1 MAAVTKPRRLSAAT
15 PKTSTGEAGQ
25 ATAAAAAKP
34 APAQATTRTGSR
46 AAAKPSA
53 TAQGETQAQ
62 LPSRSKAQAGSKG
75 EAKRKPDPVAVAAPA
90 AEKKAGTAAKPTTP
104 KPAGKA
110 SAKAKAKPQP
120 KSKTKTN
127 AVAITTYNSD
137 GLIRGPLISD
147 TQLALQGWDL
157 EASKRA
163 NLDQLR
169 KSNSIGAPTQ
179 AWLKKVC
186 GCLSARFDPAGR
198 DRALALAARNET
210 GQRHWKPLLLWH
222 LANSDRLLGDGL
234 RWSAGV
240 YAAGGDLLQT
250 DQVLTWL
257 EDTVG
262 PEHPKVAGWSEAT
275 RKRVAGGLLKAGVDF
290 GLFQGRVKRRFTAY
304 YLADEPLIY
313 VLLQCL
319 ASNRTTTAA
328 LADPRWL
335 WFRLPEAELE
345 HRLLLLHQAKVI
357 SYYRAGS
364 VVDLKLPAGS
374 AETLVQEVWT

>member
-1 MAAVTKPRRLSAAT
+1 MAAVTKPRRPSAAT

-25 ATAAAAAKP
+25 AAAAAAAKP
-34 APAQATTRTGSR
+34 APAQATTRTASR

-53 TAQGETQAQ
+53 KAQGAPEMQP
-62 LPSRSKAQAGSKG
+62 PSPSKTKAGSK
-75 EAKRKPDPVAVAAPA
+75 R
-90 AEKKAGTAAKPTTP
+90 
-104 KPAGKA
+104 
-110 SAKAKAKPQP
+110 KAKAQTQG
-120 KSKTKTN
+120 KTKPPTK
-127 AVAITTYNSD
+127 AKSPGKAKPKAKADERPTYRSD

-147 TQLALQGWDL
+147 TLQALQGWDL

-169 KSNSIGAPTQ
+169 QSNSIGAPTQ

-186 GCLSARFDPAGR
+186 GALSARFDPEGK
-198 DRALALAARNET
+198 DRSLLLAARNAT
-210 GQRHWKPLLLWH
+210 GQHHWKPLLLWH

-240 YAAGGDLLQT
+240 YDTGGDLLQT
-250 DQVLTWL
+250 EQALAWL
-257 EDTVG
+257 ESTG
-262 PEHPKVAGWSEAT
+262 NQEHPEVAAWSEAT

-290 GLFQGRVKRRFTAY
+290 GLLQGRVKRRFTAY
-304 YLADEPLIY
+304 YMADEPLLY

-319 ASNRTTTAA
+319 ASNRTTAAA
-328 LADPRWL
+328 LADVRWL

-345 HRLLLLHQAKVI
+345 HRLLLLHQAQVI

-364 VVDLKLPAGS
+364 VVDLKLPASS
-374 AETLVQEVWT
+374 AEALVQEVWT